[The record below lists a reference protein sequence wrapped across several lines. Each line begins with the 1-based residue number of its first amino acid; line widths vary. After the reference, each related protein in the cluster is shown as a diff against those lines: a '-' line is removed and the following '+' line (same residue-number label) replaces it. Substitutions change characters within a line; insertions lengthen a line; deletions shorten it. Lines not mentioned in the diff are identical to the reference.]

1 MPKQIMTQARRNQL
15 RKAARGKD
23 GMQTLHQ
30 YMEQEY
36 MDEDGY
42 AVIDV
47 CLYDG
52 LELYNPMSMGRQRDL
67 NPEIYDFIEQKAYII
82 PAWTPLKVRF
92 CGGKLLA
99 EEKEEIK
106 RLLLEHYTV
115 ILHDKAWD
123 KRINRRKLFGMA
135 AVGVVFL
142 SLYFFFALKRED
154 GLFLEILSVIGSF
167 ALWEAADCLML
178 ERREIN
184 TEIFNTA
191 QHLTQEIEFIEC
203 RD

>member
-1 MPKQIMTQARRNQL
+1 
-15 RKAARGKD
+15 
-23 GMQTLHQ
+23 
-30 YMEQEY
+30 
-36 MDEDGY
+36 MDADGY

-47 CLYDG
+47 CLYDN

-82 PAWTPLKVRF
+82 PAWTTLKVCFR
-92 CGGKLLA
+92 GGKLLA

-106 RLLLEHYTV
+106 RLLSEHYTV

-123 KRINRRKLFGMA
+123 KQINRRKLFDMA
-135 AVGVVFL
+135 AVGVV
-142 SLYFFFALKRED
+142 SSRCIFFFAPKWED

-191 QHLTQEIEFIEC
+191 QYLTQEIEFIEC
-203 RD
+203 RE